1 MSEQRIV
8 EVVAG
13 IAASSRE
20 PLYAFTSEQVE
31 ALKTLGLKM
40 IPVREDRIVEGVL
53 EDLREAGFD
62 VYRPDEC
69 AAVGIGRWVEYEGR
83 AVARMMTPPP
93 PEIEPGTYR
102 LVPVRE
108 DS

>member
-1 MSEQRIV
+1 MSDERII
-8 EVVAG
+8 EV
-13 IAASSRE
+13 IAESLFGGPARFHDAT
-20 PLYAFTSEQVE
+20 PTVKRRLMRAAAILFH
-31 ALKTLGLKM
+31 
-40 IPVREDRIVEGVL
+40 
-53 EDLREAGFD
+53 LRAAGFD

-83 AVARMMTPPP
+83 AVARTMTPPP

-108 DS
+108 DDDA

>member
-1 MSEQRIV
+1 VSDERIV
-8 EVVAG
+8 EVIAESLAG
-13 IAASSRE
+13 GPALFHDAIPTVKRRLRMRASGILFR
-20 PLYAFTSEQVE
+20 
-31 ALKTLGLKM
+31 
-40 IPVREDRIVEGVL
+40 
-53 EDLREAGFD
+53 LRAAGFD

-102 LVPVRE
+102 LVPVE
-108 DS
+108 GDS